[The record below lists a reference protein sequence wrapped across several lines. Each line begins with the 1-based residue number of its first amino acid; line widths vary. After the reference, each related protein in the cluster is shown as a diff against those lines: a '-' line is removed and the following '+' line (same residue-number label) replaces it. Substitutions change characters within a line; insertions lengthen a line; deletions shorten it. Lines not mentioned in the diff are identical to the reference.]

1 MLPLFRAIP
10 PNAIYP
16 VLVCVGV
23 LMFSEVAKI
32 NFKDDAFAVATF
44 FIVFLMPFTYSIT
57 TGLAFGFIAY
67 LLVRLAKREFDK
79 ITLGVII
86 LSIIS
91 VLSFLVR
98 FL

>member
-1 MLPLFRAIP
+1 
-10 PNAIYP
+10 
-16 VLVCVGV
+16 
-23 LMFSEVAKI
+23 
-32 NFKDDAFAVATF
+32 
-44 FIVFLMPFTYSIT
+44 MPFTYSIT
-57 TGLAFGFIAY
+57 IGLAFGFIAY